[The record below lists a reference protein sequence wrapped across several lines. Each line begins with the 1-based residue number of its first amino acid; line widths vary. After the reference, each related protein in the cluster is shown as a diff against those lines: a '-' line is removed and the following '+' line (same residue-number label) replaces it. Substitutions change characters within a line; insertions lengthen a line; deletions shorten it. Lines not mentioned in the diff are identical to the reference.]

1 MLRKLWRLATTDGVP
16 LRSLVMAMLIGT
28 LLTLINQYDAL
39 LGHTALNWYKAG
51 LTYCVPYF
59 VATYGAVTAKW

>member
-1 MLRKLWRLATTDGVP
+1 MLGKTWLLATTDGVP
-16 LRSLVMAMLIGT
+16 QRSLVMAMLIGT

-39 LGHTALNWYKAG
+39 FGRLAFNWYKAG